1 MRLALNFFRRF
12 IEMKKKIF
20 AVLALGAVMM
30 TALVGCGTCKE
41 DGCDEEVY
49 KEGYCELHY
58 NLNELAEGLEDLA
71 DAFK

>member
-1 MRLALNFFRRF
+1 
-12 IEMKKKIF
+12 MKKKIF
-20 AVLALGAVMM
+20 AVLALG
-30 TALVGCGTCKE
+30 ALVGCGTCKE

>member
-1 MRLALNFFRRF
+1 
-12 IEMKKKIF
+12 MKKKIF

-49 KEGYCELHY
+49 KKGYCEVHY
-58 NLNELAEGLEDLA
+58 AIYETAEALEDLLG
-71 DAFK
+71 